1 MRVVGYIRES
11 PAVDDVE
18 PAFVQGESLRRWV
31 RETGHNLVS
40 ICQDVRQE
48 GQALQRD
55 GYQAMLGILVS
66 EGADGVVVPDLDTL
80 SPDLMTQEVMLWDL
94 ARRGVPVMT
103 ADAADHRELL
113 SPGKERLLIR
123 DVLARIDRYAEWG
136 HAVQLEPAEDR
147 DEEQDEVIVQLIPA
161 SDA

>member
-11 PAVDDVE
+11 PAADDAD

-48 GQALQRD
+48 GQVLARD
-55 GYQAMLGILVS
+55 GYQALLGIV
-66 EGADGVVVPDLDTL
+66 EGGGADGIVVPSLDAL

-94 ARRGVPVMT
+94 GRRGVPVMS
-103 ADAADHRELL
+103 AEQADHRELL
-113 SPGKERLLIR
+113 SPGKERMLIR
-123 DVLARIDRYAEWG
+123 DVLARIDRYSEWAHPVEVEG
-136 HAVQLEPAEDR
+136 GGSETGEP
-147 DEEQDEVIVQLIPA
+147 DEVIVQLIPA